1 MELVLTEQ
9 FKGGSLVAGGLGTCV
24 VTPSGN
30 VRVYGVKDG
39 HGVFYSESSKV
50 MAQIENIIG
59 KSIPLNSTPV
69 AAETSKYQVVPY
81 NPNATALSSTDYFN
95 ILKLRDLLVFPSSSR
110 LYSVVPEMHELDKER
125 YTFRPK

>member
-1 MELVLTEQ
+1 M
-9 FKGGSLVAGGLGTCV
+9 VAGGLGTCV

-30 VRVYGVKDG
+30 VRLYGVKDG

-81 NPNATALSSTDYFN
+81 NPNATALSST
-95 ILKLRDLLVFPSSSR
+95 R

>member
-1 MELVLTEQ
+1 M
-9 FKGGSLVAGGLGTCV
+9 VAGGLGTCV

-39 HGVFYSESSKV
+39 HGVFC
-50 MAQIENIIG
+50 
-59 KSIPLNSTPV
+59 P
-69 AAETSKYQVVPY
+69 VVPY

-95 ILKLRDLLVFPSSSR
+95 IPELRDLLVFPSSSR